1 MTNWWKCKIVKP
13 SMMAPFS
20 KGDFIFVKNGEDSIT
35 LFDGRQEIQA
45 PKGILRYLR
54 LVARM
59 SNPDSNRIQISYEQ
73 V

>member
-1 MTNWWKCKIVKP
+1 MQNLKP
-13 SMMAPFS
+13 SKMAPSF
-20 KGDFIFVKNGEDSIT
+20 KGDFIFGKNGEDSIT

-45 PKGILRYLR
+45 PKGVLRYLR

-59 SNPDSNRIQISYEQ
+59 SNPDSNRIQIAYEQ